1 MSSASASE
9 QTEAGGGKPGFHQD
23 RPPKGVKP
31 KFLGRHLMVK
41 GEYVD
46 DILKG
51 RKRATIRLG
60 VVRLRY
66 PELIVHG
73 GGRPVAKI
81 RVTSVRYKKVSELT
95 DEDAVKDGF
104 RTKEELVEALR
115 RTYGD
120 VKPDDYVTIIEF
132 EVLQDLTHLEPE
144 DPYLGLK
151 PADVA
156 RLALRY
162 LRDQLSEEEVK
173 ILTELTRTE
182 SIRAVAL
189 RLFGDLNKRWRVRRV
204 LRRALR
210 ELVRRGLIGPQ
221 PRRQGR
227 RRGH

>member
-1 MSSASASE
+1 MGSE
-9 QTEAGGGKPGFHQD
+9 QQEEQRKAEGVKVEG

-31 KFLGRHLMVK
+31 KFIGRHLMVK
-41 GEYVD
+41 GEYVK
-46 DILKG
+46 DILEG

-81 RVTSVRYKKVSELT
+81 RVTRVVYKKVSELT

-104 RTKEELVEALR
+104 RSREELIRALE
-115 RTYGD
+115 RTYGE

-132 EVLQDLTHLEPE
+132 DVIQDLTHIEPE

-162 LRDQLSEEEVK
+162 LSDTLSEEERK
-173 ILTELTRTE
+173 ILLELTRTD
-182 SIRAVAL
+182 SIRAAAI
-189 RLFGDLNKRWRVRRV
+189 RLFGDLGKRWRIRKV

-210 ELVRRGLIGPQ
+210 ELVRRGLVG
-221 PRRQGR
+221 GGK
-227 RRGH
+227 RGNKMGAKVY

>member
-1 MSSASASE
+1 MVEESKSSL
-9 QTEAGGGKPGFHQD
+9 GGGRVSREASGSPK
-23 RPPKGVKP
+23 PPKGVKP
-31 KFLGRHLMVK
+31 KFLGRHLMIK

-46 DILKG
+46 DILSG

-60 VVRLRY
+60 VVKLRY
-66 PELIVHG
+66 NELIVHG

-81 RVTSVRYKKVSELT
+81 RVRNVYYKRVKDLT

-104 RTKEELVEALR
+104 RSREELIKALR
-115 RTYGD
+115 KTYGD

-132 EVLQDLTHLEPE
+132 DVVQDLTHLEPQ

-162 LRDQLSEEEVK
+162 LADQLSEEDRK
-173 ILTELTRTE
+173 ILLELTRTD
-182 SIRAVAL
+182 SIRAAAI
-189 RLFGDLNKRWRVRRV
+189 RLFGDLGKRWRIRKV

-210 ELVRRGLIGPQ
+210 ELIKRGILG
-221 PRRQGR
+221 GS
-227 RRGH
+227 GKVGNEMAS

>member
-1 MSSASASE
+1 LVSESS
-9 QTEAGGGKPGFHQD
+9 GGGRGREEGFHQD
-23 RPPKGVKP
+23 RVPRGVKP

-41 GEYVD
+41 GEYVN
-46 DILKG
+46 DILAG

-73 GGRPVAKI
+73 GGRPVAK
-81 RVTSVRYKKVSELT
+81 VKVLSVRYKKVSELT

-104 RTKEELVEALR
+104 KTRDELIEALKQ
-115 RTYGD
+115 TYGD

-132 EVLQDLTHLEPE
+132 EVIQDLTSLEPE

-162 LRDQLSEEEVK
+162 LRDQLSDEEVR
-173 ILTELTRTE
+173 ILTELTRVE
-182 SIRAVAL
+182 SIRAAAI
-189 RLFGDLNKRWRVRRV
+189 RLFGDLGKRWRIRKV

-210 ELVRRGLIGPQ
+210 ELVRRGLIGPAKT
-221 PRRQGR
+221 RQRGR
-227 RRGH
+227 E